1 LKFGLT
7 QQFDCNYLANQQ
19 EQLLVCVEPDDVL
32 KRVFSD
38 LTDSGF
44 RRSGSQIYRPHCL
57 TCQACQ
63 SIRVLA
69 RAFKLSK
76 SQKRVLSK
84 NQDLV
89 IQISTQSKP
98 EYYPLYERYVNQ
110 VHSDGSMFPAT
121 QEQYQGFV
129 NCEWQKPLFIEA
141 FLDNKLVGVAV
152 TDKLELGY
160 SALYTFFEPSM
171 GKRSLGTFF
180 ILKQIEIAA
189 SKRLPYLYL
198 GYQVDACQKMNYKQN
213 FYPHE
218 RFFDNNWHLSVK
230 ST

>member
-1 LKFGLT
+1 MKFGLT